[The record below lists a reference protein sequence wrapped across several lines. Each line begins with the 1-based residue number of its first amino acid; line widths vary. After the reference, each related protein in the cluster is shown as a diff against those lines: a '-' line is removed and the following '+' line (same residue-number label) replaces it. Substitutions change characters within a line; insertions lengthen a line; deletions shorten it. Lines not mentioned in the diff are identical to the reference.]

1 MADKTL
7 PVAAVPTQFNSSD
20 MGTKSLQQRRLKML
34 CFLAGMVDDRGR
46 HIGQEEQAEALGR
59 EVLGHSGGD
68 LMVRMVQ
75 ALIV

>member
-34 CFLAGMVDDRGR
+34 CFLAGMVD
-46 HIGQEEQAEALGR
+46 EALGR

-68 LMVRMVQ
+68 LRCKP
-75 ALIV
+75 